1 MRLTEQFK
9 KRLQKLAGLK
19 NLQEQ
24 DRRRRKPSPKPPV
37 AKKASFPLPQP
48 KSDEGCAEQLEY
60 VLTTYAGG
68 YWEYSTDTGE
78 EDFESSTDIF
88 CSMCLM
94 TDVGYEDYQ
103 NISPNPD
110 NWQNIWGPVF
120 ESLGI
125 LDVCNCCIE
134 GEGDES
140 DHEEPDTSSQPSSS
154 DCCPSDWYQFEYQ
167 DQICKYCGDGQL
179 DDTYDMF
186 VYCPCCEGAPECPEE
201 PSSNYACTPCE
212 GCQPSDDGPFSSLEE
227 CEGTCS
233 ETNIDTFFDG
243 CPSAPQCAGFNS
255 KEEFCDRCEVA
266 YEMTQQWASQN
277 NLPNCDCCNPEPEP
291 DPTCSG
297 YVGDIYGNVPYEYS
311 LEFCTNTW
319 AYQTNLGTGCV
330 QVGSGWC
337 NATDNCPGTY
347 TYASQESCCENT
359 PIVFGYEPSDWE
371 ETCG

>member
-37 AKKASFPLPQP
+37 VKKASFPLPQP

-60 VLTTYAGG
+60 VMTTFAGG

-78 EDFESSTDIF
+78 EDFESNTDIF

-110 NWQNIWGPVF
+110 NWQNLWGPVF

-140 DHEEPDTSSQPSSS
+140 DYEEPDTSSQPSSS
-154 DCCPSDWYQFEYQ
+154 
-167 DQICKYCGDGQL
+167 
-179 DDTYDMF
+179 
-186 VYCPCCEGAPECPEE
+186 
-201 PSSNYACTPCE
+201 NYACTPCG

-297 YVGDIYGNVPYEYS
+297 YVGDEYGNVPYEYS

-319 AYQTNLGTGCV
+319 AYQSNLGTGCV